1 MTSKTK
7 PTDPYAKAGVNIE
20 TGNELVES
28 IKASV
33 NATHDR
39 RVLGGIGG
47 FAGLFQLGS
56 KYKNPILVGCTDGVG
71 TKVALS
77 QAHNKTHLI
86 GQDLVAMCV
95 NDMVTCGADPLF
107 FLDYFAASKLDPKS
121 TAQIV
126 KGIAKACMKS
136 NCALLG
142 GETAEMPGHYAKNN
156 FDLAG
161 FSVGVVEKKELID
174 GKGIKPGHVLLGIE
188 SSGPHSNGYSLIRAI
203 LKKHKAPDSIMRT
216 LLKPTHLYPAPVLEL
231 IKKINVK
238 GMAHITGGGLTENI
252 PRILKKGLIADV
264 GLSTWKF
271 PKAFLWLQEKGKIS
285 TEDMLRIFNCG
296 IGMVCI
302 LNKKEV
308 SKAQKILSSYKL
320 RSFEVGSITKG
331 NLQGRIQYN

>member
-252 PRILKKGLIADV
+252 PRILKKGLIANV
-264 GLSTWKF
+264 QLSTWKF

-302 LNKKEV
+302 LDKKEV

-320 RSFEVGSITKG
+320 RSFEIGSITKG
-331 NLQGRIQYN
+331 NLEGRIQYN